1 MNKGIEIEKLELK
14 RAGSDIAFLV
24 PVSFYF
30 TVLYT
35 QQNYDIAHKHI
46 APYVKFPFVIQKRFS
61 DILL

>member
-35 QQNYDIAHKHI
+35 QQNYHIAHKHI
-46 APYVKFPFVIQKRFS
+46 APYVKFPFVI
-61 DILL
+61 